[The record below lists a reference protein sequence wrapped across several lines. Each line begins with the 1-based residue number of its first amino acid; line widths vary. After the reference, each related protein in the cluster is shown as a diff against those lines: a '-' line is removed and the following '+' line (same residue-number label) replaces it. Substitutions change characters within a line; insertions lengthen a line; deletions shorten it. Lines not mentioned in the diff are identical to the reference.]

1 MLDPVHGLG
10 GADSVGIVGET
21 QIFGAVGGGLQPF
34 SLAPGEGP
42 AGAVVVTE
50 GIADGIYLNYTA
62 FPLIPQEKKPW
73 NHEDSRAF
81 LKLQGLGTIPTR
93 LL

>member
-1 MLDPVHGLG
+1 MLDSVHGFG
-10 GADSVGIVGET
+10 GADAVSIVGKT

-50 GIADGIYLNYTA
+50 GVADGIYLNYTS
-62 FPLIPQEKKPW
+62 FQPTPQEKKPW
-73 NHEDSRAF
+73 NHEDSRA
-81 LKLQGLGTIPTR
+81 
-93 LL
+93 